1 MSQTCSI
8 WGDGVQ
14 FDSQGVVGLSV
25 VLQRVAVASAPIE
38 EPLPTEHRS
47 IRQVQPQVLSHL
59 ALLTLPATDNRETE
73 TCVNVVL
80 FYFCFF

>member
-25 VLQRVAVASAPIE
+25 VLQSVAVTPAPIK
-38 EPLPTEHRS
+38 EPLPAEHCS
-47 IRQVQPQVLSHL
+47 IRQVEPQVLSHL
-59 ALLTLPATDNRETE
+59 ALLTLPAADNRETE
-73 TCVNVVL
+73 TH
-80 FYFCFF
+80 